1 MKSLSAPTVVHKII
15 TAPGGRFL
23 PAPPGRFGGHPGTAT
38 GPTQNCGGR
47 EFSRPAGR
55 SGGAARADPAIAP
68 AAGLVGSGPRP
79 RGEPNRATD
88 GAPASPRTGR
98 IWKNCAA
105 RRDRA
110 PAFSHYGRRLDLGP
124 RASDFKVRNPRL
136 SCKKSQ
142 IFLFRIR
149 EFFCFCFQIFYFS
162 FPKFLFLFSEFLFFH
177 FRNFIFSFSDLEI
190 NPGGIAPGLRLPNFG
205 FRKLLPKS
213 CDKNA
218 NGSDG
223 IQGAPPQAAMAK
235 SA

>member
-110 PAFSHYGRRLDLGP
+110 PAFSHYGRRLDFGP

-149 EFFCFCFQIFYFS
+149 KFFVSVFKFFIFHFQKFYFY
-162 FPKFLFLFSEFLFFH
+162 FQNFYFFISEILFFH
-177 FRNFIFSFSDLEI
+177 FQIW
-190 NPGGIAPGLRLPNFG
+190 
-205 FRKLLPKS
+205 K
-213 CDKNA
+213 
-218 NGSDG
+218 
-223 IQGAPPQAAMAK
+223 
-235 SA
+235 